1 VAAKAVATS
10 GVGKDDAVDANN
22 AAAWA
27 VNADEAEAEAA
38 GLDGAATYGAEAD
51 NTTVEAAEGR
61 AIVEAV
67 RGLPLTEEDLG
78 RCF

>member
-1 VAAKAVATS
+1 M
-10 GVGKDDAVDANN
+10 N
-22 AAAWA
+22 AAG
-27 VNADEAEAEAA
+27 AEAEAA
-38 GLDGAATYGAEAD
+38 GLDGAATYGAEEAEAD
-51 NTTVEAAEGR
+51 NTTVEAAAEGR